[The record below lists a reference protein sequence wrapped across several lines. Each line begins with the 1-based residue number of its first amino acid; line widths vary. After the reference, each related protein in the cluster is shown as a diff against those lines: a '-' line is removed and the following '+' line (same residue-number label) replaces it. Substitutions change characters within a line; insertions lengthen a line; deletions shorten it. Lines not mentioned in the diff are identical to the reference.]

1 MDLAETLVDGP
12 AAGEPAIVLAHG
24 AGAPMDWPFLAA
36 VATGLAALGNRV
48 VRFEFPYM
56 RRRRASGAGRPPD
69 PSPVLE
75 RTWLE
80 IIAHLGGGPRLVIG
94 GKSLGGRIASRIA
107 DQAGARGLVC
117 LGYPFHPAGAPHRL
131 RTAHL
136 ATLATRT
143 LIVQGA
149 RDALG
154 SREEIA
160 TYELSSAIRVE
171 YVEDGDH
178 SFRPRARSGRTERQ
192 NLEQAVAAIDRFV
205 ASL

>member
-1 MDLAETLVDGP
+1 M
-12 AAGEPAIVLAHG
+12 
-24 AGAPMDWPFLAA
+24 
-36 VATGLAALGNRV
+36 
-48 VRFEFPYM
+48 
-56 RRRRASGAGRPPD
+56 
-69 PSPVLE
+69 
-75 RTWLE
+75 
-80 IIAHLGGGPRLVIG
+80 
-94 GKSLGGRIASRIA
+94 IA

-117 LGYPFHPAGAPHRL
+117 LGYPFHPAREPGRL